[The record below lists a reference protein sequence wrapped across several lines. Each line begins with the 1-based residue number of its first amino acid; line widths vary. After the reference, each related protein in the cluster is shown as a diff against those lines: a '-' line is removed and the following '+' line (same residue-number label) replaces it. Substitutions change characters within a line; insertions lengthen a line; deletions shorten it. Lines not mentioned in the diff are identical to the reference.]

1 MLNPGQL
8 SSSLIP
14 WAILCVCKRHDPP
27 PRLTDTGGR
36 AQASKQGAG
45 IHTQAAYLENCVLR
59 LIIACPQAPSP
70 LPSYPP
76 GTYTHYD
83 YEVSEWD
90 QTAEQS
96 SPHHINLSTP
106 ETENT
111 GQRQQSKSVA
121 EPGLEELKPLVPK
134 RYPFYRDEA
143 RTQGLIQIRLQGL
156 TSTSQSRRSTKGQLR
171 RPALTS
177 WVDFRLSW
185 STLPS
190 PRCMDALLCLVA
202 ASRSLVTTWNNSS
215 WTLACSCLYLCRKR
229 DADGVTGRR

>member
-14 WAILCVCKRHDPP
+14 WAILCVCKRHNPP

-45 IHTQAAYLENCVLR
+45 IRTQAAYLENCVLR
-59 LIIACPQAPSP
+59 LIIACPQAPGP

-76 GTYTHYD
+76 GTHTHYD

-90 QTAEQS
+90 QTAERS

-134 RYPFYRDEA
+134 KIPF
-143 RTQGLIQIRLQGL
+143 LQ
-156 TSTSQSRRSTKGQLR
+156 R
-171 RPALTS
+171 
-177 WVDFRLSW
+177 
-185 STLPS
+185 
-190 PRCMDALLCLVA
+190 
-202 ASRSLVTTWNNSS
+202 
-215 WTLACSCLYLCRKR
+215 
-229 DADGVTGRR
+229 